1 MLTGTFIRPVV
12 KWRLFSTYRPRPALI
27 LGRTVHAAADAE
39 STETVII
46 SIATS
51 GTWRSAAASPA
62 KIAVLR
68 DYADRC
74 LMVNRYVRD
83 AMTELLFFPA
93 RSAIRRD
100 DGIAFFQSSATQ
112 RLCVGR
118 L

>member
-1 MLTGTFIRPVV
+1 MLTGTFIRPVL

-74 LMVNRYVRD
+74 LMVNRYVR
-83 AMTELLFFPA
+83 A
-93 RSAIRRD
+93 RTTIIFRR
-100 DGIAFFQSSATQ
+100 AVQ
-112 RLCVGR
+112 
-118 L
+118 